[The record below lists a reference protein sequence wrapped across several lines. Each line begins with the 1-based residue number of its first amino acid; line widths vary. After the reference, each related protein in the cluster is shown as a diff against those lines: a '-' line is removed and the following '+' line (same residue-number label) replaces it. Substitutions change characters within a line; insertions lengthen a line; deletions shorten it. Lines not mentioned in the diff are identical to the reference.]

1 MDYYFAVYECDED
14 GDELERLDN
23 FDTKEEAIDFCN
35 KQKCAHVVIMPPLKW
50 MNDLSEW
57 RHSGIPYDPFEVV
70 YEHYSDKQ
78 KNNSIKSAFPGENPR
93 DEYLKMMGR
102 NMRENQATL
111 TQGEFDDA
119 MDNNGNFIRGFY
131 KWDSDNHNWGCEVD
145 VNLYLVVSYHTD
157 GGGVF
162 IRLIDTS
169 SGKREVVT
177 TRHIHF
183 LDYDD
188 VAKECIDIGEK
199 MNEDFT
205 EFFTTHF

>member
-1 MDYYFAVYECDED
+1 MDYFEGQKYTDGNGGTLTVDYVGPHAINYHFDGENKGANQATPSQFEAV
-14 GDELERLDN
+14 LDSN
-23 FDTKEEAIDFCN
+23 GFI
-35 KQKCAHVVIMPPLKW
+35 V
-50 MNDLSEW
+50 
-57 RHSGIPYDPFEVV
+57 
-70 YEHYSDKQ
+70 
-78 KNNSIKSAFPGENPR
+78 IKSAFPGENPR

-131 KWDSDNHNWGCEVD
+131 KWDSDSHNWGCEVD

-162 IRLIDTS
+162 IRLIDTN
-169 SGKREVVT
+169 SGKREVVA

-183 LDYDD
+183 LDYND
-188 VAKECIDIGEK
+188 VATECINIGESIG
-199 MNEDFT
+199 EDFT
-205 EFFTTHF
+205 EFFE